1 MSSLSYLPSKDAL
14 LRSEAMQQ
22 AISRIGR
29 TAVSYELDEL
39 LDELRVELSHPGT
52 DNMSREAITR
62 LLEDRL
68 NQKVAARSRE
78 RIQRVINATGV
89 VLHTNL
95 GRAPL
100 ASEAIERVIEV
111 ASAYSNLEYDLTT
124 GERGKRS
131 SNVARLAMQ
140 IFGCESSTI
149 VNNCAAAVLL
159 TLNTIAEGGEVI
171 ISRGELIEIGG
182 SFRLPDVIAK
192 SGARLREVGTTNRT
206 RITDYE
212 NAITDNTRVIM
223 HAHPSNYRIVGFT
236 EKPQLEAL
244 AELSRS
250 SGIPLFVDAGS
261 GCTFQLEGEPQ
272 IADTL
277 NRGASIVSFSGD
289 KLLGGPQAG
298 IIVGEAKYVERI
310 ARNPLA
316 RALRVDKM
324 TLAALE
330 STLEI
335 HSRGEAASKIPA
347 HSSIRATKEEL
358 AHRVQRFAE
367 KVSTISELQI
377 EIVEA
382 GSSVGGGC
390 APQVELPSMVLAVSS
405 PNLSAEQ
412 IEMRLRASD
421 PPVIARIAEG
431 KVLVDLR
438 CVRDSEESE
447 VLDAL
452 KGMIETA
459 PSGIE

>member
-1 MSSLSYLPSKDAL
+1 MSSLRYLPSKDTL
-14 LRSEAMQQ
+14 LRSEAIQQ
-22 AISRIGR
+22 AISRLGR
-29 TAVSYELDEL
+29 AAVSFELDAL
-39 LDELRVELSHPGT
+39 LDELRNELSRPGT
-52 DNMSREAITR
+52 NSMNREAITR
-62 LLEDRL
+62 LLEERL
-68 NQKVAARSRE
+68 NQKFAARSRE
-78 RIQRVINATGV
+78 QMRRVINATGV

-100 ASEAIERVIEV
+100 ASEAIERVVEV
-111 ASAYSNLEYDLTT
+111 ASAYSNLEYDLIT

-131 SNVARLAMQ
+131 INVARLLVQ
-140 IFGCESSTI
+140 IFGCESATV
-149 VNNCAAAVLL
+149 VNNCAAAVLI

-212 NAITDNTRVIM
+212 SAITDNTRVLM

-236 EKPQLEAL
+236 EKPQLETLSKL
-244 AELSRS
+244 ARS
-250 SGIPLFVDAGS
+250 NGIPLFVDAGS

-298 IIVGEAKYVERI
+298 IIVGEEKYVERI
-310 ARNPLA
+310 ASNPLA

-330 STLEI
+330 ATLEI
-335 HSRGEAASKIPA
+335 HLRGQAASKIPA
-347 HSSIRATKEEL
+347 LTNIQTTKEAL
-358 AHRVQRFAE
+358 GDRARHFAA
-367 KVSTISELQI
+367 KASTISGLNF
-377 EIVEA
+377 EILDA

-390 APQVELPSMVLAVSS
+390 APQVELPTVVLGISS
-405 PNLSAEQ
+405 NALSAAE
-412 IEMRLRASD
+412 IEARLRTSD
-421 PPVIARIAEG
+421 PPVIVRIAEG
-431 KVLVDLR
+431 RVLIDLR
-438 CVRDSEESE
+438 TVATSEESD
-447 VLDAL
+447 LLRAL
-452 KGMIETA
+452 SNL
-459 PSGIE
+459 P